1 MSITKSK
8 RKSTWLMRKPIKKI
22 DMNKILEY
30 RKKINDSQYMEKAI
44 NNLAIQEAESLYIRK
59 ENIEWF

>member
-8 RKSTWLMRKPIKKI
+8 RKITWLMRKPIKKI